1 MATSRAKTIGTS
13 AHATVDA
20 LLDAFHE
27 AAKVGD
33 LKGYFGCYHKDGR
46 FLGTDASENWHV
58 NDFYDFAKPHFAQG
72 SGWEY
77 RPIAG
82 SRKITYQ
89 PSADVPTFC
98 VFDELLVSA
107 DFLATSR
114 GSGTLVFANGAWLV
128 LQYHLTFPIPNDL
141 AKDMT
146 AKIATFELRA
156 KDVAAADAAAKL
168 LEEWAIEDDAKAP
181 TKSFKKRSGNKKK

>member
-1 MATSRAKTIGTS
+1 MATKSSIIGSS
-13 AHATVDA
+13 AHGSVDA
-20 LLDAFHE
+20 LLDAFHT
-27 AAKVGD
+27 AATNGD

-46 FLGTDASENWHV
+46 FLGTDATENWHV
-58 NDFYDFAKPHFAQG
+58 NEFFDFAKPHFATG

-82 SRKITYQ
+82 SRKVTYL
-89 PSADVPTFC
+89 PSEIAPAYC
-98 VFDELLVSA
+98 VFDELLESA

-114 GSGTLVFANGAWLV
+114 GSGTLVLTNGAWHV

-141 AKDMT
+141 AKAMT
-146 AKIATFELRA
+146 AKIAQFELKT

-168 LEEWAIEDDAKAP
+168 IDEWALEEDAKPSAAKP
-181 TKSFKKRSGNKKK
+181 SKKRSGKKK